1 MKKKKNYFI
10 IKNEMKKVTFLY
22 VRLWMNKKK
31 LAAICYGPYLKLN
44 WLINT
49 TMMNMIRFYKVFLF
63 MLWIIFSKRK
73 CKVFFRNWERNFI
86 NVPTTTTITSRFKI
100 TKRKC
105 VIIQNNNTMCF
116 STWTILAKTREKN
129 KHKEKRNQTSKIW
142 HNLSINESV
151 QIEIILCLS
160 YYFSST
166 SNASS

>member
-1 MKKKKNYFI
+1 
-10 IKNEMKKVTFLY
+10 MKKVTFLY